1 MSSADHDAVVRR
13 SFERQVHLFS
23 GPDAP
28 FARRAAGPLTWI
40 EPLDPGMIVL
50 DVACGAGHAAEQVA
64 PSVRQVV
71 GIDLTTALL
80 KLGAD
85 RVRANGIGNV
95 LLLEGNAERLPFLD
109 ESFDLVFC
117 RSSLHHFAHPHRAVS
132 EMLRVCCHDGRVVL
146 LDIVPPDPAVRD
158 RFDHLHRLLD
168 PSHVRSFLESELADL
183 LPGGLDG
190 LTYAD
195 TFTFRLPVDV
205 AITDQSDSPEVLRL
219 LRDEIQGAAPR
230 TGFEPTEEDG
240 KMMVDFTTCVVH
252 SGSGQ
257 PNGIARH
264 GVRFRAGS

>member
-1 MSSADHDAVVRR
+1 M
-13 SFERQVHLFS
+13 HLFS

-80 KLGAD
+80 ELGAD

-117 RSSLHHFAHPHRAVS
+117 RSSLHHFAEPHQAVS
-132 EMLRVCCHDGRVVL
+132 EMVRVCRRGGRVVL
-146 LDIVPPDPAVRD
+146 LDIVPSDAAVRD

-168 PSHVRSFLESELADL
+168 PSHVRSFLESELVEL
-183 LPGGLDG
+183 LPGGRDG

-205 AITDQSDSPEVLRL
+205 AITDQSDSQEVFRL
-219 LRDEIQGAAPR
+219 LREDLQGAAPR

-240 KMMVDFTTCVVH
+240 KVMVDFTTCVVH
-252 SGSGQ
+252 GRRSHGSTI
-257 PNGIARH
+257 PRVESNEMNNGL
-264 GVRFRAGS
+264 RATWSPR

>member
-1 MSSADHDAVVRR
+1 MSGADHDALVRR
-13 SFERQVHLFS
+13 SFACQVPLFC
-23 GPDAP
+23 GPGAP
-28 FARRAAGPLTWI
+28 FARRAAGPLTWV

-50 DVACGAGHAAEQVA
+50 DVACGAGHAAQQVA
-64 PSVRQVV
+64 SGVRQVV

-85 RVRANGIGNV
+85 RVRDSSIGNV
-95 LLLEGNAERLPFLD
+95 LLVEGNAERMPFLD

-117 RSSLHHFAHPHRAVS
+117 RSSLHHFAHPHQAVS
-132 EMLRVCCHDGRVVL
+132 EMVRVCRHDGRVVL

-158 RFDHLHRLLD
+158 AFDDLHRLLD

-205 AITDQSDSPEVLRL
+205 AMTDQSDRHKVLRQ
-219 LRDEIQGAAPR
+219 LRDELQGAAPP

-240 KMMVDFTTCVVH
+240 KVMVDFTTCVVH
-252 SGSGQ
+252 ACRSGAPPS
-257 PNGIARH
+257 R
-264 GVRFRAGS
+264 